1 MVGKTV
7 LKLEAIVK
15 TFPGVRALDGVH
27 LDIREGEV
35 HALCG
40 ENGAGKS
47 TLMKIIAG
55 AQPYTSGH
63 IYLNDKEV
71 VFHST
76 KDAEE
81 KGIAMIYQEFN
92 MVPEL
97 SVAENMYLGR
107 LPQKRPGKVDWQKLY
122 QDAGEVLKKL
132 GLKFSEKTKVKH
144 LTVAEAQMTE
154 IAKCLTIGAKI
165 IIMDEPT
172 AALAEEEIQ
181 ILFKIIEEL
190 KQKGIA
196 IIYISHRMDE
206 IFQISDR
213 LTVFRDG
220 KYVATK
226 EIQQT
231 DYDEVVSLM
240 VGRNVDNLYPR
251 REYVPGEVVF
261 EAKNMT
267 SRGVDHVN
275 LTLHKGEILGITG
288 LLGSGTIELSKIIY
302 GALPKEEGEIYI
314 HGQKKDCSNP
324 RKALEAGIGFVSD
337 DRKQEG
343 LVLGRSIRENISMS
357 SLKTLMKGIRLD
369 KKEEEKR
376 VQQEIKSLNIKLSS
390 LEQLVGKLSGGNQ
403 QKVVFAK
410 VLEAHPEIL
419 ILDEPTR
426 GVDVGAK
433 AEIYQIM
440 NELTK
445 QGKSIIIISTDL
457 PELIG
462 VSDRVIVMREGRTV
476 FEISKE
482 EMCQETIL
490 AQASGGVNE
499 DE

>member
-1 MVGKTV
+1 MMGKTV
-7 LKLEAIVK
+7 LKLESIVK

-63 IYLNDKEV
+63 MYLDDKEV

-122 QDAGEVLKKL
+122 KDSGDVLNKL

-172 AALAEEEIQ
+172 AALADEEIQ

-226 EIQQT
+226 EIQET

-240 VGRNVDNLYPR
+240 VGRNVDNLYPKR
-251 REYVPGEVVF
+251 AYVPGEVVF

-275 LTLHKGEILGITG
+275 LTLHKGEILGLTG

-302 GALPKEEGEIYI
+302 GALPKDEGEIYI

-369 KKEEEKR
+369 KKEEEER

-390 LEQLVGKLSGGNQ
+390 PEQLVGKLSGGNQ

-440 NELTK
+440 DELTK

-490 AQASGGVNE
+490 AQDSGGVNE

>member
-1 MVGKTV
+1 
-7 LKLEAIVK
+7 
-15 TFPGVRALDGVH
+15 
-27 LDIREGEV
+27 
-35 HALCG
+35 
-40 ENGAGKS
+40 
-47 TLMKIIAG
+47 
-55 AQPYTSGH
+55 
-63 IYLNDKEV
+63 
-71 VFHST
+71 
-76 KDAEE
+76 
-81 KGIAMIYQEFN
+81 
-92 MVPEL
+92 
-97 SVAENMYLGR
+97 
-107 LPQKRPGKVDWQKLY
+107 
-122 QDAGEVLKKL
+122 
-132 GLKFSEKTKVKH
+132 
-144 LTVAEAQMTE
+144 
-154 IAKCLTIGAKI
+154 
-165 IIMDEPT
+165 
-172 AALAEEEIQ
+172 
-181 ILFKIIEEL
+181 
-190 KQKGIA
+190 
-196 IIYISHRMDE
+196 MDE

-231 DYDEVVSLM
+231 NYDEVVSLM

-390 LEQLVGKLSGGNQ
+390 PEQLVGKLSGGNQ